1 MANKNQMENFIIEN
15 HLSIINEAKS
25 DLNFIH
31 SLSNLT
37 LIYTFFY

>member
-31 SLSNLT
+31 LSNLT